1 MLTVWVFWWIWLAG
15 YVPSAALGSLAVAL
29 GSVCVA
35 FFCCRRSLSFYI
47 LFELSLLPTLAMVLL
62 YGYQPEKLRA
72 GGHLLLYT
80 ALRSLPLLV
89 LLISLPP
96 YFTAWRGVM
105 VPGGVAAIALTIA
118 FIVKRPIYGV
128 HLWLPKAHVEAPVVG
143 SMALAGI
150 LLKLGSFGL
159 FLVLPHA
166 TRSAFVL
173 YFLLRVWGS
182 VACGALCLRQ

>member
-1 MLTVWVFWWIWLAG
+1 MFWWIWLAG
-15 YVPSAALGSLAVAL
+15 YMPSVALRSLGAALGL
-29 GSVCVA
+29 VCVA
-35 FFCCRRSLSFYI
+35 FFFCRRSLSFYI

-80 ALRSLPLLV
+80 ALRSLPLLL
-89 LLISLPP
+89 LLIFLPP
-96 YFTAWRGVM
+96 YFTAWRGVL
-105 VPGGVAAIALTIA
+105 VPGGVAAIAMTFA

-166 TRSAFVL
+166 IRSAFVL
-173 YFLLRVWGS
+173 YLLLRVWGS